1 MSLLKMQSTPML
13 MNLLRQELL
22 VMSKKKK
29 LTYQQFNTRINQYL
43 TELIK
48 KRIGS
53 KLASGAVNMVP

>member
-1 MSLLKMQSTPML
+1 MQSTPML

>member
-1 MSLLKMQSTPML
+1 MQSTPML

-29 LTYQQFNTRINQYL
+29 LTNQQFNTRINQYL

>member
-1 MSLLKMQSTPML
+1 MQSILIL
-13 MNLLRQELL
+13 MNWLEQELL

>member
-1 MSLLKMQSTPML
+1 ML